1 MAERTVHVK
10 RTLVIEYTVP
20 VSAYDGMAEAQ
31 IREWESA
38 DNVAPET
45 ILDSIVSD
53 AAEVW
58 FTGDEVG

>member
-1 MAERTVHVK
+1 MSERTVHVK
-10 RTLVIEYTVP
+10 RTIRVEYTVP
-20 VSAYDGMAEAQ
+20 VSAYDGMTEAQ

-53 AAEVW
+53 EAEVW
-58 FTGDEVG
+58 FTGGPE